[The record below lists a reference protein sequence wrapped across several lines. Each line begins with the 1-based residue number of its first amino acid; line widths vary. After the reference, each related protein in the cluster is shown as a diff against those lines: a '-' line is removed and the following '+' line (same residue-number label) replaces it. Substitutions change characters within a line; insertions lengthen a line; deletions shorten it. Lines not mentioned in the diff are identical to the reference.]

1 MKIHPSRHGKL
12 RMAVLRWIAVLCCLV
27 TSLAF
32 IYSTLS
38 ADLAVEVRLAMPW
51 CHGPKKPPVNHH
63 EILGW
68 SFCFFFCNLS
78 IFWISGSLRLCSVAF
93 QLFCFYVSL
102 LLSFSTFLLLCL
114 FASLFLHC
122 SAPSLLICFSVSPLF
137 CSFFAYLLLCFSTV
151 LLLCLFASLFLH
163 CSAPPLL
170 ICFSAS
176 PLFRFSAFCFS
187 AFPCFS
193 APSLLKPKPTLKPT
207 QP

>member
-32 IYSTLS
+32 IYGTLS

-51 CHGPKKPPVNHH
+51 CHGPKKTPVNHH
-63 EILGW
+63 DILGW
-68 SFCFFFCNLS
+68 SFCLNICNLG

-102 LLSFSTFLLLCL
+102 LLSFSTFLLL
-114 FASLFLHC
+114 
-122 SAPSLLICFSVSPLF
+122 LLICFSVSPLF

-151 LLLCLFASLFLH
+151 LLLCFL
-163 CSAPPLL
+163 L
-170 ICFSAS
+170 
-176 PLFRFSAFCFS
+176 FCFS

-193 APSLLKPKPTLKPT
+193 APSLLKPNPTLKPILKPT